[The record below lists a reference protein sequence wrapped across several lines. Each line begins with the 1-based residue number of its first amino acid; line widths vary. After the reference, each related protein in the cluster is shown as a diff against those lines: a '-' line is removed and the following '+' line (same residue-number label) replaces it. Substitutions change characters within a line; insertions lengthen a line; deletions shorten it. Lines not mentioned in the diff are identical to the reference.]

1 MLMAKKVKSKR
12 GPVADRVKID
22 GNWKD
27 AMAKA
32 LKKKR
37 PAGGFPK
44 DEKTPKE

>member
-1 MLMAKKVKSKR
+1 VKGKKARRKR
-12 GPVADRVKID
+12 GPEAERVKID

-37 PAGGFPK
+37 PEGGFPK